1 MENIIESEEDQSS
14 STSELDHRPPLQ
26 IRQSLQ
32 EIGRGS
38 TGSVIPLTSGP
49 SKSGSNSNEKGSY
62 NRKGSIFSSKS
73 ASNSL
78 PMPHNGAGSSPTGKE
93 SDSTSVQRN
102 FNKLTNTHN
111 TARRMVGIS
120 MTPFGSSNVSG
131 MSTSSSEDS
140 INEFTRGGSYVLRKV
155 HV

>member
-32 EIGRGS
+32 EIGQGS

-49 SKSGSNSNEKGSY
+49 SKSGSNS
-62 NRKGSIFSSKS
+62 KGSIFSSKS

-93 SDSTSVQRN
+93 SDSTSVQCN

-111 TARRMVGIS
+111 TARRMAGIS
-120 MTPFGSSNVSG
+120 MTPFGSSNDSG